1 MENPAFKK
9 RKLKRLMTK
18 KKIEKSI
25 KRHERKLGIGVVF
38 CILTLALCG
47 PAFAQSGIIFDPTK
61 RSFDP
66 NLDTE
71 VTKELND
78 LLPDDSYYQSSWNP
92 HTFQDSQTGISGSLF
107 LIGGVSTHRD
117 STGNIGTTYDYGSG
131 VTTYRDSTG
140 NIGTTFD
147 YGDGM
152 TTYRDST
159 GSIGTIYDYGNGV
172 TIHRDSTGNID
183 TTFDYDDGY
192 KTYQF
197 TRPPLTRPDERD

>member
-1 MENPAFKK
+1 MEKPASKK
-9 RKLKRLMTK
+9 RNLKRLMAM
-18 KKIEKSI
+18 KKIAKSI
-25 KRHERKLGIGVVF
+25 KRYERKLGIGIVL

-66 NLDTE
+66 NMDTE

-78 LLPDDSYYQSSWNP
+78 LLPDDSYHQSSWNP
-92 HTFQDSQTGISGSLF
+92 RTFQDSQTGISESLF

-140 NIGTTFD
+140 NIGTISD
-147 YGDGM
+147 YG
-152 TTYRDST
+152 S
-159 GSIGTIYDYGNGV
+159 
-172 TIHRDSTGNID
+172 
-183 TTFDYDDGY
+183 GY

-197 TRPPLTRPDERD
+197 TRPPLTLPDERN